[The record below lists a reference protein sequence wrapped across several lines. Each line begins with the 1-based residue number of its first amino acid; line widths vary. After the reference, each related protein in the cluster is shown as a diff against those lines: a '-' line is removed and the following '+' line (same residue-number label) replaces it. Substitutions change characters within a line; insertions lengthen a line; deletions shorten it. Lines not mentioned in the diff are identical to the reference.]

1 MGSKSNKIHLAMELS
16 PPSISIAFFSFKGM
30 EERERAQML
39 PRTVQC
45 INRLHA
51 CAFLCVGVCV
61 RAPAFMCAL
70 ATSAVGFWVDTVR
83 FKVFFFGGGVGLEC
97 THGFCFFPRCP
108 GQHAHSHILLLS
120 SGCLLSNAQ
129 ENALSCL
136 VVGEILALTARCT

>member
-16 PPSISIAFFSFKGM
+16 PPSHFHRFFFFSGM

-61 RAPAFMCAL
+61 RAPAFMCAGNICSRVL
-70 ATSAVGFWVDTVR
+70 GGYRSFQGFSL
-83 FKVFFFGGGVGLEC
+83 GGFRC

-108 GQHAHSHILLLS
+108 GQHTHSHILPLS

-129 ENALSCL
+129 DNALSCL